1 MIAFAYNIFSYF
13 VQSELFSYFYPVIL
27 AAAIIG
33 AIIGVIKYVS
43 AYK

>member
-1 MIAFAYNIFSYF
+1 MIGTVYNIFSYF
-13 VQSELFSYFYPVIL
+13 VQSELFSYFFPVIL
-27 AAAIIG
+27 AVAVIG